1 MFFEEG
7 IQKSTLQ
14 HLNNSVK
21 FLKISNHF
29 AAGRGKIMKSIG
41 NMGNIMNQAKKI
53 QERLASV
60 QEEMALKTIDGSA
73 GGGMVTVTANGRQE
87 IVSLKIEPEVVNPED
102 IEMLQD
108 LVQAAV
114 NDALRKS
121 QEMVQQEMSKITG
134 GLKIPGLF

>member
-1 MFFEEG
+1 M
-7 IQKSTLQ
+7 
-14 HLNNSVK
+14 
-21 FLKISNHF
+21 
-29 AAGRGKIMKSIG
+29 MKNMG

>member
-1 MFFEEG
+1 
-7 IQKSTLQ
+7 
-14 HLNNSVK
+14 
-21 FLKISNHF
+21 
-29 AAGRGKIMKSIG
+29 MK
-41 NMGNIMNQAKKI
+41 NLGNIMNQAKKI

-60 QEEMALKTIDGSA
+60 QEEMALRTIDGSA

>member
-1 MFFEEG
+1 
-7 IQKSTLQ
+7 
-14 HLNNSVK
+14 
-21 FLKISNHF
+21 
-29 AAGRGKIMKSIG
+29 MK
-41 NMGNIMNQAKKI
+41 NLGNIMNQAKKI

-60 QEEMALKTIDGSA
+60 QEEMALRTIDGSA

-87 IVSLKIEPEVVNPED
+87 IVSLKIESEVVNPED

>member
-1 MFFEEG
+1 
-7 IQKSTLQ
+7 
-14 HLNNSVK
+14 
-21 FLKISNHF
+21 
-29 AAGRGKIMKSIG
+29 MK
-41 NMGNIMNQAKKI
+41 NLGNIMNQAKKI

-73 GGGMVTVTANGRQE
+73 GGGMVTVTANGKQE